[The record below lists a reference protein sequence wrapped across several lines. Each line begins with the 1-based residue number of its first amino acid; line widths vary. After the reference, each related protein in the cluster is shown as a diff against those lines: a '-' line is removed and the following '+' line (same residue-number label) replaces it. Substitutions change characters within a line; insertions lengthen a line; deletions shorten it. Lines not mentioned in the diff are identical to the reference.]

1 MYDEILDYLIDLRK
15 DISLINNE
23 QSLNEIVKKY
33 DMTLSGKDF
42 NVVNSVELMHSLN
55 DVFNINISL
64 EELNLILP
72 KLSDTL
78 SFKYE
83 PLKII
88 SNDNDT
94 TTNHFQLYL

>member
-1 MYDEILDYLIDLRK
+1 MYDEVLDYLIDLRK
-15 DISLINNE
+15 DISLINNK

-72 KLSDTL
+72 KLSDAL

-88 SNDNDT
+88 DNDNDT
-94 TTNHFQLYL
+94 HSNHFCLYL